1 VRFNKIQ
8 FVSGLAFLFLIPLYA
23 QTFTIELNENWR
35 FHQTGKEEWHPAEVP
50 GCVHTDLLKNKL
62 IEDPFFGTNEKE
74 LQWID
79 KTDWEYE
86 TSFNTGFTLPQ
97 KHALLEFKGLD
108 TYADIFLNEE
118 KILSTD
124 NMFREWKIDC
134 KDKLKTGINKLRIVF
149 HSPIK
154 RDLPKL
160 EKLGYALPAIN
171 DLSEIGS
178 LGDKK
183 VSVFA
188 RKAPYHYGWDW
199 GPRFVTSGIWRSV
212 FLKTWSNAV
221 IEDIQIVQNSLSNQ
235 IAALTVF
242 LEINSDLD
250 DYFDLN
256 IRTKDDEFANKK
268 VRLKKGLNKISSSI
282 IIKNPKLWWP
292 NGLGEQNLYSFV
304 ASLTYNKT
312 IIDRKETN
320 FGLRTIQVV
329 QEVDSIGRGFYF
341 KVNGNPV
348 FMKGANYIPSDNFL
362 NRVDRSGYKKII
374 KSAADAN
381 MNMLRV
387 WGGGIYEND
396 IFYDLCDQYGIL
408 VWQDFMFACSM
419 YPGDENFL
427 ENVKHEAIDNVKRL
441 RNHPSI
447 ALWCGNNENED
458 AWAYWRWKD
467 RYTEKQQE
475 EIYATHKEIFYNLIP
490 AAVKEHDGTRFY
502 WPSSPSS
509 DFSVASKKE
518 SGDLHYWGVWHG
530 KEPFEEFQNNIG
542 RFVSEY
548 GLQSFPEFQ
557 TVKSYTVPEDWD
569 IESEVMAAH
578 QRSGYGNLRIRDY
591 LEMYYN
597 YPKNFESFLYASQ
610 VLQAYGIK
618 QAIEAYRRSKP
629 YCWGSLYWQ
638 LDDCWPVASWSGM
651 DYFKRW
657 KALHY
662 MAKKAYQPV
671 IISPVQNDEVVL
683 IYLISDLLDPVEAEL
698 KVTIID
704 FGGRELFKESSEINA
719 AANSSAMIKKVNIK
733 EIINNGDENKI
744 LLKAEVTNDQFKT
757 ENILYFIQPKFLAL
771 EKADIKLAVES
782 SDDGYEI
789 ILNSDKLAKDL
800 YLSTDEE
807 GFFSDNYFDL
817 LPGEEVNVFFKTLKN
832 IEDFKN
838 KIKIT
843 TLFDS
848 Y

>member
-1 VRFNKIQ
+1 MQRVALF
-8 FVSGLAFLFLIPLYA
+8 FFLFIIPLYS
-23 QTFTIELNENWR
+23 QSITVELDKNWR
-35 FHQTGKEEWHPAEVP
+35 FRQTGKNDWHPAEVP
-50 GCVHTDLLKNKL
+50 GCVHTDLLDNKL
-62 IEDPFFGTNEKE
+62 IGDPFFRTNEKE

-79 KTDWEYE
+79 KTGWEYE
-86 TSFNTGFTLPQ
+86 TSFNADFTLPH
-97 KHALLEFKGLD
+97 KYALLEFKGLD
-108 TYADIFLNEE
+108 TYTDIFLNDE

-134 KDKLKTGINKLRIVF
+134 KDKLKPGINKLRIVF

-160 EKLGYALPAIN
+160 EKLGYALPAVN
-171 DLSEIGS
+171 DFSEIGG

-199 GPRFVTSGIWRSV
+199 GPRFVTSGIWRPV
-212 FLKTWSNAV
+212 FLKTWNNAV
-221 IEDIQIVQNSLSNQ
+221 IEDIQIIQNSLSNE
-235 IAALTVF
+235 IAALTLF
-242 LEINSDLD
+242 LDINSDLD
-250 DYFDLN
+250 DYFNLYVK
-256 IRTKDDEFANKK
+256 TKDEEYVNK
-268 VRLKKGLNKISSSI
+268 RISLRKGLNKITSAI
-282 IIKNPKLWWP
+282 IIKDPKLWWP
-292 NGLGEQNLYSFV
+292 NGLGEQNLYSFET
-304 ASLTYNKT
+304 SLNFNNALVDKKKT
-312 IIDRKETN
+312 N
-320 FGLRTIQVV
+320 YGLRTIQVV
-329 QEVDSIGRGFYF
+329 QDDDGIGRSFYL

-362 NRVDRSGYKKII
+362 NRVDSSDYEKII
-374 KSAADAN
+374 SSAAEAN
-381 MNMLRV
+381 MNMIRV

-396 IFYDLCDQYGIL
+396 IFYDLCDEYGIL

-467 RYTEKQQE
+467 KYTEKQQE
-475 EIYATHKEIFYNLIP
+475 EIYKTHKEIFYNIIP
-490 AAVKEHDGTRFY
+490 AAVKEYDGTRFY

-509 DFSVASKKE
+509 DFGAASKKE

-530 KEPFEEFQNNIG
+530 KEPFEEFQNNVG

-548 GLQSFPEFQ
+548 GLQSFPGLK

-569 IESEVMAAH
+569 IESEVMTSH

-597 YPKNFESFLYASQ
+597 SPKDFETFLYSSQ

-618 QAIEAYRRSKP
+618 QAIEAHRRSKP

-638 LDDCWPVASWSGM
+638 LDDCWPGASWSGM
-651 DYFKRW
+651 DYFKQW

-662 MAKKAYQPV
+662 IAKKAYEPV
-671 IISPVQNDEVVL
+671 IVSPVQKKNEVH
-683 IYLISDLLDPVEAEL
+683 IYFVSDLLNSIQSEL
-698 KVTIID
+698 KITIMD
-704 FGGRELFKESSEINA
+704 FNGREIFKTSSQINA
-719 AANSSAMIKKVNIK
+719 PANSSMVIKKISLK
-733 EIINNGDENKI
+733 DILHNGNENKM
-744 LLKAEVTNDQFKT
+744 LLKAELINDQFEAK
-757 ENILYFIQPKFLAL
+757 NIFYFSRPKYLAL
-771 EKADIKLAVES
+771 EKPNLKLDVKPS
-782 SDDGYEI
+782 GDGFE
-789 ILNSDKLAKDL
+789 LKLSSDKLAKDVC
-800 YLSTDEE
+800 LSTDEE

-817 LPGEEVNVFFKTLKN
+817 MPGEEVKVYFKTSKK
-832 IEDFKN
+832 IEDLKR
-838 KIKIT
+838 KIKII